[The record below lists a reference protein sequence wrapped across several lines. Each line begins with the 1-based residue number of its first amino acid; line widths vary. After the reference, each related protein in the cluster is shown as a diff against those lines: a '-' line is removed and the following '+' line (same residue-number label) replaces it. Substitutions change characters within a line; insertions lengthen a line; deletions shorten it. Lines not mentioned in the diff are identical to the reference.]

1 MSIFGYPVSIDLVLL
16 AAFLLLA
23 LIAIGTLAA
32 LLRLRE
38 EWRVFRQEQ
47 KAWQKRMT
55 REIAVNSPTRAAI
68 AAVLATRGDEPPSL
82 ETLEQE
88 ISALMAQ
95 WGVVEEL
102 ADKARGHLVRLV
114 DEADGAEKPD
124 KEGGQRRKA
133 RIIPGTE

>member
-1 MSIFGYPVSIDLVLL
+1 MSIFGYPISIDIVLL

-38 EWRVFRQEQ
+38 EWRTFRQEQ
-47 KAWQKRMT
+47 RAWQKRMT
-55 REIAVNSPTRAAI
+55 REVAVNSPTRAAI
-68 AAVLATRGDEPPSL
+68 AAVLATRGDDPPSL
-82 ETLEQE
+82 ETLERE
-88 ISALMAQ
+88 ISALMTQ

-114 DEADGAEKPD
+114 DAADGAEKAGATE
-124 KEGGQRRKA
+124 KNGGRHRK
-133 RIIPGTE
+133 P